1 MTASNEAFIIAA
13 YAVTW
18 IVVLGYL
25 WRLLRVGARARAVH
39 DRLVQEHGGES
50 ER

>member
-1 MTASNEAFIIAA
+1 MGASNQAFIIAA

-25 WRLLRVGARARAVH
+25 WRLHRKGAGARALYERVVRQH
-39 DRLVQEHGGES
+39 SGENAQ
-50 ER
+50 